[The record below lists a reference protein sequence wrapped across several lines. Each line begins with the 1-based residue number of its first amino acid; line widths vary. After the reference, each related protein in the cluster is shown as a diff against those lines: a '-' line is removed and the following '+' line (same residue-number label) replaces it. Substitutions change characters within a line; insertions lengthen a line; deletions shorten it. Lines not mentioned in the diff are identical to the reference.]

1 MAWDFS
7 TEPEF
12 QQQLD
17 WMRDFVRE
25 EIWPIETVFE
35 ELGQDGFER
44 AIAPLREQVK
54 ERGLWAAHL
63 PPDLG
68 GQGFG
73 QVKLG
78 LMHEILGSSVFAPSV
93 FGNAAPDS
101 GNSEVLAMAGT
112 EDQKEQYLYPL
123 LDGDL
128 RSAFSM
134 TEPENAGSDPTLL
147 QTTAVLEG
155 DEWVINGHKWF
166 SSNASVADFLIVMAV
181 TDPDAH
187 KYQRASMLLV
197 PADTPGVTIV
207 RDIATMEH
215 PYEHYGR
222 IGGHSEILYED
233 VRVPKDALLGARGAG
248 FLIAQQRLG
257 PGRIH
262 HCMRWLGVSRR
273 AFDMLCERSLTR
285 YSHGSLLSEKQTV
298 QNWIA
303 DSAAEMQAARLMT
316 LHAAW
321 KMDREGASAARQEI
335 ALIKFYGAKVMHD
348 VVDRA
353 LQTHGSLGYS
363 TDLPLEADV
372 PLRARGAALRR
383 ARRGAPPERRAADP
397 ARLRG
402 AGGRRALRAR
412 PDPPRGGRASAS
424 PTCSRPSRRTIESR
438 ARSASCWP
446 RSRARGAAPAMTPPR
461 GRAPE
466 GRPLRRPARVRRAA
480 PPGRARPAAGGLAAA
495 RGGSPSR
502 LRRALPR
509 GRFEAI
515 PGHPG
520 LRNVVG
526 RLPGTKPAVVVA
538 AHYDTKALPGFVGAN
553 DGAGGTAAVLELA
566 RVLGRTKRPAARP
579 SCASCSSTARR
590 RRTTGPTSTLT
601 GLRGSKA
608 YARRHAA
615 ELRAVVV
622 LDFIADKRLRIPREA
637 GSDPPLWG
645 RLRAA
650 ARRVGAGATFPPAAR
665 RRRSPTTTRRSRVP
679 ASRRSTS
686 STSTSPAGTSAAT
699 T

>member
-35 ELGQDGFER
+35 DLGQEGFER
-44 AIAPLREQVK
+44 AIEPLREQVK

-101 GNSEVLAMAGT
+101 GNSEILAMAGT

-123 LDGDL
+123 LNGDL

-197 PADTPGVTIV
+197 PADTPGVNIV

-273 AFDMLCERSLTR
+273 AFDMLCERSLVR
-285 YSHGSLLSEKQTV
+285 YSHGSLLSEKQTI

-316 LHAAW
+316 LQAAW

-353 LQTHGSLGYS
+353 LQAHGSLGYS
-363 TDLPLEADV
+363 TDLPLEQLYRFA
-372 PLRARGAALRR
+372 
-383 ARRGAPPERRAADP
+383 RAARIYDGP
-397 ARLRG
+397 DEVHRQSVARQILRG
-402 AGGRRALRAR
+402 Y
-412 PDPPRGGRASAS
+412 
-424 PTCSRPSRRTIESR
+424 E
-438 ARSASCWP
+438 
-446 RSRARGAAPAMTPPR
+446 
-461 GRAPE
+461 APE
-466 GRPLRRPARVRRAA
+466 DGVPSEHVPTRRE
-480 PPGRARPAAGGLAAA
+480 AA
-495 RGGSPSR
+495 RE
-502 LRRALPR
+502 
-509 GRFEAI
+509 RFAHLLEA
-515 PGHPG
+515 
-520 LRNVVG
+520 V
-526 RLPGTKPAVVVA
+526 TS
-538 AHYDTKALPGFVGAN
+538 N
-553 DGAGGTAAVLELA
+553 D
-566 RVLGRTKRPAARP
+566 
-579 SCASCSSTARR
+579 
-590 RRTTGPTSTLT
+590 
-601 GLRGSKA
+601 
-608 YARRHAA
+608 
-615 ELRAVVV
+615 
-622 LDFIADKRLRIPREA
+622 
-637 GSDPPLWG
+637 
-645 RLRAA
+645 
-650 ARRVGAGATFPPAAR
+650 
-665 RRRSPTTTRRSRVP
+665 
-679 ASRRSTS
+679 
-686 STSTSPAGTSAAT
+686 
-699 T
+699 